1 MHSQAS
7 CAQPG
12 LGPAPSSVALP
23 PRGSPAVG
31 PADAPHLHELQ
42 GSADRS
48 FHPEAPEPGRAAC
61 SRQREVTPDAE
72 PAQRGQGGNRGG
84 QDHRGDV
91 PLPGPITPDAATGH
105 ALCLSPVAEAAATG
119 EGQQGGRASLPAA
132 AEGAPLGT
140 LTPGAADSALR
151 SFVRCVEAAPL
162 LQSALLW
169 MELNDRHPL
178 PEGAH
183 KGPAARGRDLQ
194 LTLAQLLALHLR
206 SGTPKATEASLLA
219 SLWVLES
226 AQSCHRSP
234 ATVCLASYVKYLGLL
249 APQLVERLTADWPAA
264 FAQLRERL
272 VAAQAELLSRL
283 GWRVRLDYQADVL
296 PCAVLLFGPPPA
308 ACAASPPAPAP
319 GGSAL
324 GLQPCRGQ
332 EHSSCAAAIRRL
344 AAQLVSKAHALQQAE
359 CLAAAC
365 QGKDSTP
372 PPEERPAACSPAPL
386 AHAAA
391 GQGVPSKRRR
401 VR

>member
-1 MHSQAS
+1 MSKLGLTSTPLAFAS
-7 CAQPG
+7 RSAQPG

-23 PRGSPAVG
+23 PRWSPPVG

-42 GSADRS
+42 GSADGS
-48 FHPEAPEPGRAAC
+48 FHPEAPEAGRAAC

-132 AEGAPLGT
+132 AQHAPLGT

-169 MELNDRHPL
+169 MELNDSHPL

-206 SGTPKATEASLLA
+206 SGTPKG
-219 SLWVLES
+219 V
-226 AQSCHRSP
+226 P
-234 ATVCLASYVKYLGLL
+234 AEHAAHAVPPDPPLMCPNVCF
-249 APQLVERLTADWPAA
+249 PA
-264 FAQLRERL
+264 R
-272 VAAQAELLSRL
+272 
-283 GWRVRLDYQADVL
+283 WT
-296 PCAVLLFGPPPA
+296 
-308 ACAASPPAPAP
+308 
-319 GGSAL
+319 
-324 GLQPCRGQ
+324 GQ
-332 EHSSCAAAIRRL
+332 EGQQLDGLFAAAAMEPWARAR
-344 AAQLVSKAHALQQAE
+344 
-359 CLAAAC
+359 
-365 QGKDSTP
+365 
-372 PPEERPAACSPAPL
+372 
-386 AHAAA
+386 
-391 GQGVPSKRRR
+391 
-401 VR
+401 